1 MKQIRSISLTKT
13 QKLQLLTDNCTYFNK
28 GLLCSPLFGIGENIT
43 RVVLRNYR
51 IKNKKDSGCAY
62 EVGKM
67 TNRHLVILFA
77 AVCAVSAAAA
87 AVTGAVRSGGTTA
100 KIYVDGK
107 LYKSIDLTGVR
118 ESYTVDIDSENGHN
132 TILVEHGKISM
143 QSADCPDKLCV
154 KQGAI
159 KDGKM
164 PIVCLPHKISVS
176 VEKNSDVDSVS
187 R

>member
-1 MKQIRSISLTKT
+1 MKLPDK
-13 QKLQLLTDNCTYFNK
+13 NCLSKK
-28 GLLCSPLFGIGENIT
+28 GG
-43 RVVLRNYR
+43 
-51 IKNKKDSGCAY
+51 GCAY

-118 ESYTVDIDSENGHN
+118 ESYTVDIDSESGHN

-176 VEKNSDVDSVS
+176 VEKKSGVDSVS